1 MKKKILC
8 FAVLAFSIL
17 TLTACKTG
25 TDVVINDYVVEERC
39 NLFVAQ
45 NDTYCVTF
53 STGLREENYALDGE
67 KHDMVDFGVLTL
79 ARLDHNPLAINDCE
93 YTVTIDDQILSGKLL
108 PSGFDNSFSA
118 DLGTKAND
126 NSVVSVNLKF
136 DGVTFSSQLENTS
149 GDFTVDK
156 ETALKIANAE
166 LKNELKNLAK
176 DKTKF
181 EVVMK
186 IVRDYSSSE
195 VKSYYWYVGVV
206 ATNGQTY
213 GILIDAISGDIIA
226 KKV

>member
-8 FAVLAFSIL
+8 FAVLAFSLL
-17 TLTACKTG
+17 TFTACKSG
-25 TDVVINDYVVEERC
+25 SDVVINDYVIEERC
-39 NLFVAQ
+39 NLFTAE

-53 STGLREENYALDGE
+53 STGLREENYALDGV
-67 KHDMVDFGVLTL
+67 KNNMVDFGVLTL
-79 ARLDHNPLAINDCE
+79 ARLDHNPLAITKCE
-93 YTVTIDDQILSGKLL
+93 YTVTIDDQVYSGELTSTKY
-108 PSGFDNSFSA
+108 DNSFSA
-118 DLGTKAND
+118 DLGAKAND

-136 DGVTFSSQLENTS
+136 DGVTFSSQLENTA
-149 GDFTVDK
+149 GDFAVDK
-156 ETALKIANAE
+156 DTALKIANE
-166 LKNELKNLAK
+166 QLKDELKNLAK
-176 DKTKF
+176 DKTNF

-186 IVRDYSSSE
+186 IVKDYSSSE